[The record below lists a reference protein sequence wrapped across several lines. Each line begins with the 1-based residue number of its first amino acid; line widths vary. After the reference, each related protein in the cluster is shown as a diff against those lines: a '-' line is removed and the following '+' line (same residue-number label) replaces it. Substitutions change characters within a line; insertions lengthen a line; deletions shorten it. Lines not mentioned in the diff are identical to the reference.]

1 LIKIFIKEDAM
12 KKIVSLMML
21 MAMLVLTTG
30 CTPYHAQG
38 AGWGGLFGGAAGAM
52 LDRGN
57 PWRGGVIG
65 AALGALAG
73 ATLADVSMRASR
85 EAVDAGGK
93 PVEYRTTDGRGV
105 YRADPIDYDTRT
117 RCHKVQERVW
127 EDGRLIKD
135 EVREVCEG
143 SKSERRY

>member
-1 LIKIFIKEDAM
+1 M
-12 KKIVSLMML
+12 KKSVSLIMV
-21 MAMLVLTTG
+21 MAMLVLTAG
-30 CTPYHAQG
+30 CTEYHAQG

-73 ATLADVSMRASR
+73 ATLTDVSMQASK
-85 EAVDAGGK
+85 EAAAAGK
-93 PVEYRTTDGRGV
+93 PAEYRTTDGRGV
-105 YRADPIDYDTRT
+105 YLADPVDYDAKT
-117 RCHKVQERVW
+117 RCHKVQEKVW

-135 EVREVCEG
+135 ELREVCEG

>member
-1 LIKIFIKEDAM
+1 
-12 KKIVSLMML
+12 
-21 MAMLVLTTG
+21 
-30 CTPYHAQG
+30 
-38 AGWGGLFGGAAGAM
+38 
-52 LDRGN
+52 
-57 PWRGGVIG
+57 
-65 AALGALAG
+65 
-73 ATLADVSMRASR
+73 
-85 EAVDAGGK
+85 VDAGGK